1 MKVTGKNGNLE
12 KSQHWSRGREKSCY
26 WESFFIM
33 WSLFVMVCL
42 VCNILLKKKKKGKT
56 QIQFLRLGTLDSPLE
71 FKYMLPLTNETQTM
85 LFFSRIFKINVF
97 EFN

>member
-33 WSLFVMVCL
+33 WSLFVVVCL
-42 VCNILLKKKKKGKT
+42 VCNILLKEKKRKVK
-56 QIQFLRLGTLDSPLE
+56 LRYSSLG
-71 FKYMLPLTNETQTM
+71 
-85 LFFSRIFKINVF
+85 
-97 EFN
+97 